1 MILVPNKNLRTRRCP
16 RLSPDFLHALEDLHV
31 QALVPDP
38 ESLGAGAFTSAVK
51 ISEGRPTTPWIRER
65 LRELG

>member
-1 MILVPNKNLRTRRCP
+1 MRADIIIILPPFLDDVPSVSEAP
-16 RLSPDFLHALEDLHV
+16 EDFLV